1 MTKSQRKAITSEQ
14 WDDAA
19 ASYEFGYKHAVE
31 IAQELGVS
39 AATVSREFKRRGCR
53 KGSRLHELVA
63 QRHAELDAEDQ
74 QKARRRETEALA
86 RFAAMDA
93 LVGELMDMLVTAER
107 AGQLASAN
115 AEITRIGKA
124 LQVHMR

>member
-1 MTKSQRKAITSEQ
+1 MTNSQRKAITSEQ

-39 AATVSREFKRRGCR
+39 PATVSREFNRRGCR
-53 KGSRLHELVA
+53 KGCRLHELVA
-63 QRHAELDAEDQ
+63 QRHAELDAEDE
-74 QKARRRETEALA
+74 QKARRRETEARA

-93 LVGELMDMLVTAER
+93 LVGELMDTLMTASR
-107 AGQLASAN
+107 ARQLASAN
-115 AEITRIGKA
+115 AEIARIGKA
-124 LQVHMR
+124 LEAHMR